1 MKEKLRKNNSPTND
15 GINNN
20 TYNLLFQD
28 YKNIKIEE
36 RNTKENE
43 RAFVTIDYFT
53 RTKENKLLA
62 FRAKLQKKIYGKTYI
77 DFDKIT
83 YDEENKEYIYKDNDL
98 IIRFDLIS
106 NGFKKKKEIKD
117 IINELTSKK
126 RKGRCHNRS
135 IQFARNFEGWK
146 VVTGYIIFGDSKI
159 LHSFIECNSKKN
171 EKIVLDWTL
180 NLKIKKEDYV
190 KLTKFEE
197 LNAIPSEK
205 INDEIDLIYKN
216 LDMGIKPIV
225 LFWDE
230 IVRDLKR
237 NEHIFKNE
245 EENKNMKR

>member
-1 MKEKLRKNNSPTND
+1 MKEKLRKDKSSKKD

-20 TYNLLFQD
+20 TYDLLFKD
-28 YKNIKIEE
+28 YKKIKAEE
-36 RNTKENE
+36 RNTKQNE
-43 RAFVTIDYFT
+43 KAFVTIDYFT
-53 RTKENKLLA
+53 RTKKNKLLA
-62 FRAKLQKKIYGKTYI
+62 FSAKLLKKVGI

-83 YDEENKEYIYKDNDL
+83 YDEENKEYVYEDNDL

-106 NGFKKKKEIKD
+106 NGFKKEKETED

-135 IQFARNFEGWK
+135 IQFARSFEGSK
-146 VVTGYIIFGDSKI
+146 VVTGYITFADSKI
-159 LHSFIECNSKKN
+159 LHTFVECNSKKN

-180 NLKIKKEDYV
+180 NLKVKKEDYV

-197 LNAIPSEK
+197 LNSIPSEK

-216 LDMGIKPIV
+216 LDMSIKSTV

-230 IVRDLKR
+230 IVMDLKR
-237 NEHIFKNE
+237 NEHILKNE
-245 EENKNMKR
+245 EENKKIKR